1 MGEGPAENPVSALF
15 SWLCM
20 PWKLDILHG
29 PIIIIIII
37 IIIKALI
44 VLGRDF

>member
-1 MGEGPAENPVSALF
+1 MGDGPAENLVSAFF

-29 PIIIIIII
+29 PIIIIII
-37 IIIKALI
+37 KALI